1 MDSEVSVVDE
11 LVELARV
18 TPKDNVVYEFNVL
31 NGTFAN
37 ENTHTRILADL
48 LRVPSVCES
57 FIDYLRK
64 HLGVESLEG
73 FDRDD
78 YSVETFTAY
87 IDAQISFADKT
98 IIIENKVKGAA
109 DQDAQIDRYVDEV
122 VKQGTKGENIIVV
135 YLTKDKEK
143 TVSPWSFAASKQ
155 ALGYVDEDH
164 PGRFVRLNYAD
175 HICEWLEKDLSWS
188 VEDIR
193 EQPYLL
199 SGVQQYLAYINGPEL
214 LDRHMGSALL
224 TDENRTLR
232 EKVDALLRGIGMPAA
247 VDVRTALACRRLRS
261 PADRTIQRVEGVTR
275 DVVREMARETE
286 GDQARWGLWN
296 EVEDVNHGYWYRD
309 GYAIQLSEYFAGEDA
324 VRAIEFFPQRGQDV
338 TSSLISLLEKEFDR
352 FPYFTFGWNGRI
364 VYKFPVTS
372 KDSASELIAFLRNAV
387 ASSSKV

>member
-122 VKQGTKGENIIVV
+122 VKQGTKAEMIYVIV
-135 YLTKDKEK
+135 
-143 TVSPWSFAASKQ
+143 
-155 ALGYVDEDH
+155 
-164 PGRFVRLNYAD
+164 
-175 HICEWLEKDLSWS
+175 
-188 VEDIR
+188 
-193 EQPYLL
+193 
-199 SGVQQYLAYINGPEL
+199 
-214 LDRHMGSALL
+214 
-224 TDENRTLR
+224 
-232 EKVDALLRGIGMPAA
+232 
-247 VDVRTALACRRLRS
+247 
-261 PADRTIQRVEGVTR
+261 
-275 DVVREMARETE
+275 
-286 GDQARWGLWN
+286 
-296 EVEDVNHGYWYRD
+296 EVEKSIRNV
-309 GYAIQLSEYFAGEDA
+309 A
-324 VRAIEFFPQRGQDV
+324 
-338 TSSLISLLEKEFDR
+338 LIKIIMMS
-352 FPYFTFGWNGRI
+352 
-364 VYKFPVTS
+364 
-372 KDSASELIAFLRNAV
+372 
-387 ASSSKV
+387 